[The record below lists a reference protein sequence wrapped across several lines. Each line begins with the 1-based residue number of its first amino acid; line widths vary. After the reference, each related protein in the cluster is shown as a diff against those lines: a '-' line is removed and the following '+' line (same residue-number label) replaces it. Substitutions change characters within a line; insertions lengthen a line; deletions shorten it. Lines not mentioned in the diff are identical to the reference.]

1 MLLYKDRPEIRLL
14 PVVLLLRLLLRQVE
28 RQPLHLQ
35 LEHLLPLLQ
44 LELQLHQNLQMLLSQ
59 LMLPN
64 HLLQLPQLELLL
76 HQNLPMHQN
85 QQMPRKMVICQYAV
99 LFHAKL

>member
-1 MLLYKDRPEIRLL
+1 L
-14 PVVLLLRLLLRQVE
+14 PVVLLQRLLLQQVE

-64 HLLQLPQLELLL
+64 HLLQLQL
-76 HQNLPMHQN
+76 
-85 QQMPRKMVICQYAV
+85 
-99 LFHAKL
+99 